1 MSGVTSGNAN
11 CEEDVL
17 RIKKKLEKMMK
28 TNEHI
33 VSKYLMSSC
42 HPCPIPVIY

>member
-28 TNEHI
+28 TNDI
-33 VSKYLMSSC
+33 DAGLDSY
-42 HPCPIPVIY
+42 PCCLVCQG